1 MAARER
7 TAGRTTERTTE
18 CRQCRV
24 YCDWVVEPTSCITR
38 GCPNLYAYDLPDG
51 TRYLGCVQRV
61 FATEVAHEAL
71 DRAIDEGRAFGGL
84 KCRSAPLPIC
94 DAAVDPAYV
103 ARVPAVGCVNP
114 EFFEP
119 PGGGSFRVF
128 ARVDAG

>member
-38 GCPNLYAYDLPDG
+38 GCPNLYAYDLPGG

-61 FATEVAHEAL
+61 FGTEVAQEAL

-84 KCRSAPLPIC
+84 KCRNAPLPIC

-119 PGGGSFRVF
+119 PGGGSFRVI